1 MKKLKVYKSSA
12 GSGKTF
18 TLVLEFL
25 ALVLKDPQNYRRI
38 LAVTFTNKAAY
49 ELKERMLEAL
59 HDIANHKDDG
69 AVKDVILPY
78 LISETKLDEQVLRER
93 AAIVFHHI
101 LHHYSEFAV
110 STIDTFVQKLART
123 FTRELQ
129 LPAQYEVL
137 LETEILIN
145 LTRDRIIASVG
156 RDKFVNRLILD
167 FIKRQLQDDEN
178 WRVEYRLGEFIKLL
192 LEEEAYLN
200 GKGNEL
206 TDLEAVQ
213 QAENTIRDYRNRV
226 TQHANQL
233 IGQIE
238 KLLSQHDVSPED
250 LNKGKNGLPVVLK
263 RIREADFAHASE
275 ASLFKNPPEA
285 GKWAK
290 GKLPKGVTESILAI
304 ENELISLFDE
314 LRAYVEEQRSRL
326 TLFNML
332 ANNLLSFALQQR
344 INEEM
349 ALLRNERNEVHI
361 SEFNK
366 RLSTTLYDASVP
378 YIYERLGE
386 RYRHFMLD
394 EFQDTSI
401 LQWQNFL
408 PLLTNGLSAGNLSL
422 LVGDAKQ
429 AIYRFRSGEVE
440 QFIRL
445 PETNL
450 PVVSAQTSDMAATLQ
465 QQYQDFSLDTNY
477 RSLPGI
483 VRFNNAFFKSAA
495 SFLSEDYQAVY
506 EHVTQQFV
514 TKNAEGFVYLE
525 MFPEADKNNET
536 DPHQLRVLELVAEI
550 IASGYAPGD
559 IAILTRQNEH
569 GANMARFLTQQGYS
583 VVSPE
588 SLLVKNSD
596 KVQLL
601 VHALYF
607 VLQPAD
613 SVIAS
618 GLRYYNA
625 LVRATD
631 AQHNIEPEAY
641 FSAQEYSATQM
652 EQFLGLPKG
661 SLNPVQLN
669 HYSIYDFCE
678 HLVRVFEL
686 QDSADPYLM
695 FFLEAVFR
703 WQTQAQGG
711 LGDFLKY
718 WDERKEKLAVSLAE
732 DAAAIK
738 VMTIHKAKGLEFP
751 VVIYPYAFSNLG
763 NRNTK
768 NHAWIDLSDY
778 EIPGLKQAMIS
789 VNKSLAG
796 SNFEELYEVEKQKSQ
811 LDNMNLMYVAYTRAV
826 EQLYI
831 LSTVKGEPENTLQ
844 YHFLNLSGD
853 WVNDKNIYTFG
864 TKDGLPLKKSAEQ
877 QIKEETSDP
886 VVSRNWH
893 KALNIAHLPVFSRD
907 SKAIQYGNK
916 MHSLLA
922 QLRYADQLP
931 EVLQKNF
938 QLGFIDQSEVKTL
951 SSVFGQLTANP
962 TLSQA
967 YLRSAKIKNEID
979 LFTTSGELLRPDR
992 IAILPEKVMVIDYK
1006 TGEHT
1011 NDNIS
1016 QITTYKNAL
1025 QKLFSQPV
1033 EGYLVYLKDTIEV
1046 IPA

>member
-49 ELKERMLEAL
+49 ELKERLLDAL
-59 HDIANHKDDG
+59 YAIANHKDDG
-69 AVKDVILPY
+69 AVKNVVLPY
-78 LISETKLDEQVLRER
+78 LISETMLDEQVLRDR
-93 AAIVFHHI
+93 ATIVFHHI

-110 STIDTFVQKLART
+110 STIDAFVQKLART

-129 LPAQYEVL
+129 LPAQYEIL
-137 LETEILIN
+137 LETDILIN

-156 RDKFVNRLILD
+156 RDKFVTRLILD
-167 FIKRQLQDDEN
+167 FIKGQLQEDEN
-178 WRVEYRLGEFIKLL
+178 WRIEYRLGEFIKLL
-192 LEEEAYLN
+192 LEEEAFLS

-213 QAENTIRDYRNRV
+213 KAGKTIRDYRNKV
-226 TQHANQL
+226 LQHANQ
-233 IGQIE
+233 QISKIE
-238 KLLSQHDVSPED
+238 QLLSQHDVSPED
-250 LNKGKNGLPVVLK
+250 LNKGKNGLPVVIK
-263 RIREADFAHASE
+263 RIREGDFAYASE

-290 GKLPKGVTESILAI
+290 GKLHKGLTDAI
-304 ENELISLFDE
+304 FTLENELISLFDE
-314 LRAYVEEQRSRL
+314 LRAYVEEHRSRL

-366 RLSTTLYDASVP
+366 RLSTTLYEASVP

-483 VRFNNAFFKSAA
+483 VKFNNAFFKSAV

-506 EHVTQQFV
+506 EHVAQQFV

-525 MFPEADKNNET
+525 MFLEVEKNNET
-536 DPHQLRVLELVAEI
+536 DPHQLRVVELVAEI
-550 IASGYAPGD
+550 IESGYAPGD
-559 IAILTRQNEH
+559 IAILTRQNDH

-583 VVSPE
+583 VVSPD

-607 VLQPAD
+607 VLQPAN
-613 SVIAS
+613 SMIAS
-618 GLRYYNA
+618 GLRYYNT
-625 LVRATD
+625 LVRAT
-631 AQHNIEPEAY
+631 NSPESIEADTY
-641 FSAQEYSATQM
+641 FAAQEYSSAQM
-652 EQFLGLPKG
+652 EQFLGLPPG

-678 HLVRVFEL
+678 HLVRIFEL
-686 QDSADPYLM
+686 QNSADPYLM

-703 WQTQAQGG
+703 WQNQSQGG
-711 LGDFLKY
+711 LGDFLQY
-718 WDERKEKLAVSLAE
+718 WEDRKDKLAVSLAE
-732 DAAAIK
+732 DAASIK

-763 NRNTK
+763 NRTTK

-796 SNFEELYEVEKQKSQ
+796 SDFEALYEVEKQKSQ
-811 LDNMNLMYVAYTRAV
+811 LDNMNLMYVAYTRAI
-826 EQLYI
+826 EQLYV
-831 LSTVKGEPENTLQ
+831 LSTVKGEPEKTLQ
-844 YHFLNLSGD
+844 YHFLSQTGD
-853 WVNDKNIYTFG
+853 WVSGKNIYTFG
-864 TKDGLPLKKSAEQ
+864 NKDGLPLKKSSEQ
-877 QIKEETSDP
+877 LLKKETSDP
-886 VVSRNWH
+886 IVSRNWH
-893 KALNIAHLPVFSRD
+893 KALKIAHLPAFSIAT
-907 SKAIQYGNK
+907 KAIQYGNK
-916 MHSLLA
+916 MHTLLA
-922 QLRYADQLP
+922 QLRYADQLHK
-931 EVLQKNF
+931 VLQKNF
-938 QLGFIDQSEVKTL
+938 QLGFIDQTEVKTL
-951 SSVFGQLTANP
+951 ASVFVQLTANP
-962 TLSQA
+962 KLSQA
-967 YLRSAKIKNEID
+967 YSRPAKIKNEVD
-979 LFTTSGELLRPDR
+979 LYLTSGELLRPDR
-992 IAILPEKVMVIDYK
+992 IAVLPEKVLVIDYK
-1006 TGEHT
+1006 TGEP
-1011 NDNIS
+1011 NDNNLS
-1016 QITTYKNAL
+1016 QISDYKNAL
-1025 QKLFSQPV
+1025 QKLFIQPV
-1033 EGYLVYLKDTIEV
+1033 EGYLVYLKDTIEIISV
-1046 IPA
+1046 

>member
-1 MKKLKVYKSSA
+1 MKQLKVYKSSA

-25 ALVLKDPQNYRRI
+25 ALVLKDPLNYRRI

-49 ELKERMLEAL
+49 ELKERMLDAL
-59 HDIANHKDDG
+59 YAIANHKDDG
-69 AVKDVILPY
+69 AVKNVVLPY
-78 LISETKLDEQVLRER
+78 LLRETTLEEQVLRQR

-101 LHHYSEFAV
+101 LHHYNEFAV

-129 LPAQYEVL
+129 LPAQYEIL

-156 RDKFVNRLILD
+156 RDKFVTRLILD

-178 WRVEYRLGEFIKLL
+178 WRVERKLGEFIRLL
-192 LEEEAYLN
+192 LEEEAFLN

-213 QAENTIRDYRNRV
+213 KAGKTIRDYRYKV
-226 TQHANQL
+226 LQHANDL
-233 IGQIE
+233 IDQIE
-238 KLLSQHDVSPED
+238 QLLKQHDVSVEN
-250 LNKGKNGLPVVLK
+250 LFKGKNGLPVVIK
-263 RIREADFAHASE
+263 RIREGNFAYASD
-275 ASLFKNPPEA
+275 ASIFKNPPEA

-290 GKLPKGVTESILAI
+290 AKLPKEFGFAISII
-304 ENELISLFDE
+304 DKELTLLFDA
-314 LRAYVEEQRSRL
+314 LRTHVAKHASRL

-332 ANNLLSFALQQR
+332 DANLLTFALQQR

-366 RLSTTLYDASVP
+366 RLSETLYEASVP

-386 RYRHFMLD
+386 RNRHCMLD

-445 PETNL
+445 PEIKL
-450 PVVSAQTSDMAATLQ
+450 AHDSALTSDMAATLR
-465 QQYQDFSLDTNY
+465 QQYEGFSLDTNY
-477 RSLPGI
+477 RSLSGI
-483 VRFNNAFFKSAA
+483 VRFNNEFFKSAA

-506 EHVTQQFV
+506 AQVEQQFV
-514 TKNAEGFVYLE
+514 AKNAEGYVQLE
-525 MFPEADKNNET
+525 MFLEDGINKEN
-536 DPHQLRVLELVAEI
+536 DPHQVRVLELVAEI
-550 IASGYAPGD
+550 IAAGYAPGD
-559 IAILTRQNEH
+559 IAILTRRNEH

-588 SLLVKNSD
+588 SLLVKNSNL
-596 KVQLL
+596 VQLL

-607 VLQPAD
+607 VNQPAD

-625 LVRATD
+625 LVRTAATHQSI
-631 AQHNIEPEAY
+631 QHEAY
-641 FSAQEYSATQM
+641 FITKVDTPSEM
-652 EQFLGLPKG
+652 EQHLGLPHG
-661 SLNPVQLN
+661 SLNPVRLS

-678 HLVRVFEL
+678 HLVRVFRLEN
-686 QDSADPYLM
+686 ATDPYLL
-695 FFLEAVFR
+695 FFLEAVYR
-703 WQTQAQGG
+703 WQNQAQGG
-711 LGDFLKY
+711 LDDFLQY
-718 WDERKEKLAVSLAE
+718 WEERKDKLAVSLAD
-732 DAAAIK
+732 DATSIK
-738 VMTIHKAKGLEFP
+738 VMSIHKAKGLEFP
-751 VVIYPYAFSNLG
+751 VVIYPYAFSRLG

-768 NHAWIDLSDY
+768 NHAWVDLSDY
-778 EIPGLKQAMIS
+778 EIPGLKQAMVS

-796 SNFEELYEVEKQKSQ
+796 SDFEALYEVEKQKSQ

-826 EQLYI
+826 EQLYV
-831 LSTVKGEPENTLQ
+831 LSTIKGEVSNTLH
-844 YHFLNLSGD
+844 YYFLNQTSR
-853 WVNDKNIYTFG
+853 WVDGQYVYTFG
-864 TKDGLPLKKSAEQ
+864 SRLGLPLQKSF
-877 QIKEETSDP
+877 DP
-886 VVSRNWH
+886 LPEKQASGAIVSRNWY
-893 KALNIAHLPVFSRD
+893 KALKIAQATTFQKS

-916 MHSLLA
+916 MHALLA
-922 QLRYADQLP
+922 QLRYADQLQG
-931 EVLQKNF
+931 VLQKNY
-938 QLGFIDQSEVKTL
+938 QLGFIDQKETASL
-951 SSVFGQLTANP
+951 AAVFGQLTVHP
-962 TLSQA
+962 KLREA
-967 YLRSAKIKNEID
+967 YIRPARIKNEVD
-979 LFTTSGELLRPDR
+979 LFSSTGELLRPDR
-992 IAILPEKVMVIDYK
+992 IAILPEKVVVIDYK
-1006 TGEHT
+1006 TGEP
-1011 NDNIS
+1011 NESNIL
-1016 QITTYKNAL
+1016 QITNYKKAL
-1025 QKLFSQPV
+1025 QKLFDQPV
-1033 EGYLVYLKDTIEV
+1033 EGYLAYLKDEIEV
-1046 IPA
+1046 ISV